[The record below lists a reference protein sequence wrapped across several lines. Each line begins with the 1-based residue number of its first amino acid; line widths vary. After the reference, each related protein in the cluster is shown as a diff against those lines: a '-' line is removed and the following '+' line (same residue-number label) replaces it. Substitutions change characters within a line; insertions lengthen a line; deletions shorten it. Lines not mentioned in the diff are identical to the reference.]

1 MYKAM
6 FEPDLTRPFDNLT
19 IMRSSDVNRVNKQ
32 EVYGGADVKA
42 DRVMRDELARK
53 NGGDTPTPT
62 PTPTPDP
69 PTPTPTPTYTP
80 LASEPANWAT
90 TYTQYYEKNDQDE
103 YVSLSKYAE
112 APTFVANKYYSKS
125 E

>member
-42 DRVMRDELARK
+42 DRVMREELARK
-53 NGGDTPTPT
+53 NTPEPTP
-62 PTPTPDP
+62 PA
-69 PTPTPTPTYTP
+69 PTPTYTP
-80 LASEPANWAT
+80 LAEEPQNWAT
-90 TYTQYYEKNDQDE
+90 TYTQYYEKNDQNE
-103 YVSLSKYAE
+103 YVSLSKYGT

>member
-42 DRVMRDELARK
+42 DRVMREELARK
-53 NGGDTPTPT
+53 SGRN
-62 PTPTPDP
+62 PDP
-69 PTPTPTPTYTP
+69 GPTPTYTP
-80 LASEPANWAT
+80 LATEPTNWAT
-90 TYTQYYEKNDQDE
+90 TYTQYYEKND
-103 YVSLSKYAE
+103 
-112 APTFVANKYYSKS
+112 
-125 E
+125 

>member
-42 DRVMRDELARK
+42 DRVMREELARK
-53 NGGDTPTPT
+53 SGGDTPDPGPT
-62 PTPTPDP
+62 PPA
-69 PTPTPTPTYTP
+69 PTYTP
-80 LASEPANWAT
+80 VATEPANWAT

>member
-1 MYKAM
+1 
-6 FEPDLTRPFDNLT
+6 
-19 IMRSSDVNRVNKQ
+19 MR
-32 EVYGGADVKA
+32 E
-42 DRVMRDELARK
+42 ELARK
-53 NGGDTPTPT
+53 NT

-69 PTPTPTPTYTP
+69 PTPDPPAPTPTYTP
-80 LASEPANWAT
+80 LAEEPANWAT

>member
-42 DRVMRDELARK
+42 DRVMREELARK
-53 NGGDTPTPT
+53 SGGDTPDSGPT
-62 PTPTPDP
+62 PPA
-69 PTPTPTPTYTP
+69 PTYTP
-80 LASEPANWAT
+80 LAEEPTNWTT
-90 TYTQYYEKNDQDE
+90 TYTQYYEKND
-103 YVSLSKYAE
+103 
-112 APTFVANKYYSKS
+112 
-125 E
+125 

>member
-42 DRVMRDELARK
+42 DRVMREELARK
-53 NGGDTPTPT
+53 NTPEPE
-62 PTPTPDP
+62 P
-69 PTPTPTPTYTP
+69 PAPTPTYTP
-80 LASEPANWAT
+80 LAEEPQNWAT
-90 TYTQYYEKNDQDE
+90 TYTQYYEKND
-103 YVSLSKYAE
+103 
-112 APTFVANKYYSKS
+112 
-125 E
+125 

>member
-42 DRVMRDELARK
+42 DRVMREELARK
-53 NGGDTPTPT
+53 N
-62 PTPTPDP
+62 TPDP
-69 PTPTPTPTYTP
+69 EPTPTPTYTYTP
-80 LASEPANWAT
+80 LTKEPVDWAT
-90 TYTQYYEKNDQDE
+90 SYVTYYQKKAGTEDE
-103 YVSLSKYAE
+103 YELIPAGTG
-112 APTFVANKYYSKS
+112 APTFEENKYYSRS
-125 E
+125 EA

>member
-42 DRVMRDELARK
+42 DRVMREELARK

-62 PTPTPDP
+62 PNP
-69 PTPTPTPTYTP
+69 PTPTYTP
-80 LASEPANWAT
+80 LATEPANWGT
-90 TYTQYYEKNDQDE
+90 TYVQYYEKNAQDE
-103 YVSLSKYAE
+103 YVSLSTYAE
-112 APTFVANKYYSKS
+112 APAFVANKYYSKS

>member
-42 DRVMRDELARK
+42 DRVMREELARK
-53 NGGDTPTPT
+53 NTPEPE
-62 PTPTPDP
+62 P
-69 PTPTPTPTYTP
+69 PAPTPTYTP
-80 LASEPANWAT
+80 LAEEPQNWAT
-90 TYTQYYEKNDQDE
+90 TYTQYYEKNDQNE
-103 YVSLSKYAE
+103 YVSLSKYGT

>member
-42 DRVMRDELARK
+42 DRVFEINPNHAVFGKIEELTIKVNPKYTK
-53 NGGDTPTPT
+53 NFIELFKDTYNIINVT
-62 PTPTPDP
+62 D
-69 PTPTPTPTYTP
+69 
-80 LASEPANWAT
+80 L
-90 TYTQYYEKNDQDE
+90 
-103 YVSLSKYAE
+103 
-112 APTFVANKYYSKS
+112 
-125 E
+125 

>member
-42 DRVMRDELARK
+42 DRVMREELARK
-53 NGGDTPTPT
+53 SGGDPDPGPTP
-62 PTPTPDP
+62 PA
-69 PTPTPTPTYTP
+69 PTYTP
-80 LASEPANWAT
+80 LATEPVNWAT
-90 TYTQYYEKNDQDE
+90 TYTQYYEKNDQNE

>member
-42 DRVMRDELARK
+42 DRVMREELARK
-53 NGGDTPTPT
+53 SGGDPDPGPTPPA
-62 PTPTPDP
+62 PTH
-69 PTPTPTPTYTP
+69 TP
-80 LASEPANWAT
+80 LAEEPANWAT

-103 YVSLSKYAE
+103 YVSLSKYDS